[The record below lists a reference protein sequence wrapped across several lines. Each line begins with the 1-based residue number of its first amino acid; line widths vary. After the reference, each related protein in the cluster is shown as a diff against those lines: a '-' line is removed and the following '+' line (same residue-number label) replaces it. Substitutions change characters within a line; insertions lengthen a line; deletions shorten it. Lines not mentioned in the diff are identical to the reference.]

1 MCFLKDT
8 NLHTMK
14 VVAKSLTQKTS
25 SFFSI
30 FAKVPM
36 APPDP
41 IIGVNQAYLSD
52 KDPNKVNLGV
62 GAYRNDNAKPYVFN
76 IVRKCEQ

>member
-1 MCFLKDT
+1 
-8 NLHTMK
+8 MK
-14 VVAKSLTQKTS
+14 VLTRSITQRAMYS
-25 SFFSI
+25 FSI

-62 GAYRNDNAKPYVFN
+62 GAYRDDNGKPYVFN
-76 IVRKCEQ
+76 IVRKC